1 MVQFKFLIYSN
12 GFLGNCIR
20 VQKEYNLQLQK
31 MLYVENEVNKVC
43 NDTKSQS

>member
-1 MVQFKFLIYSN
+1 MVQFKLIIYSN
-12 GFLGNCIR
+12 EFLGNGIR

>member
-12 GFLGNCIR
+12 GFLGNDIR